1 MPFNGSKVVQ
11 IARER
16 KLKGVDFK
24 KSVFPNRTG
33 NFSWD
38 EIENSTNPNAA
49 TIEAIANILDC
60 SIDELFDRPASTSV
74 TMGDHI
80 EANENSTA
88 FKGTNSCDSRL
99 LDIIESGNRQLD
111 KAQSQLDK
119 AQQQIDQLI
128 EMAKRP

>member
-1 MPFNGSKVVQ
+1 MPYNGKKIVQ

-16 KLKGVDFK
+16 GIKAKDFRAA
-24 KSVFPNRTG
+24 VFPNRTG

-38 EIENSTNPNAA
+38 ELKRVSNPNAE
-49 TIEAIANILDC
+49 TIEATANFLGC

-88 FKGTNSCDSRL
+88 FKGNNSCNSRL